1 MTSSNTATRQYIRT
15 CTSVIVRR
23 HIGTIARVLI
33 NSPEYSGPCGCI
45 PDLWGRT
52 IQNHHSFPIDMSNW
66 LLHTIIVGPRRVD
79 RGNERYRGVYGW
91 GQRRVMGLVGQAL
104 WPEYRFRRT
113 ASVGKIFTRTLTARI
128 HSAFSSV
135 RNALHSFRIAGFV
148 QRPLP

>member
-1 MTSSNTATRQYIRT
+1 
-15 CTSVIVRR
+15 
-23 HIGTIARVLI
+23 
-33 NSPEYSGPCGCI
+33 
-45 PDLWGRT
+45 
-52 IQNHHSFPIDMSNW
+52 MSNW

-113 ASVGKIFTRTLTARI
+113 ASARKIFTRTLTARI

-135 RNALHSFRIAGFV
+135 RNALHSLRIAGFV
-148 QRPLP
+148 QGPLPYEQDTPTADHMMTRATESVLWMCMAEREGTQKLERFPDYLSLTTRHSGECG